1 MATYV
6 IEGSQGMHGED
17 IPGPEFGEFENYNEA
32 FSLAQTLN
40 TIAGADGT
48 LYFATKVQPIVA
60 EVTVHKTESPS
71 HWGYT
76 YTSSWTYV
84 NTPSGFNYT
93 IAT

>member
-1 MATYV
+1 
-6 IEGSQGMHGED
+6 MHGED
-17 IPGPEFGEFENYNEA
+17 IPCPEFGEFENYNEA

-48 LYFATKVQPIVA
+48 LYFATLKPEAKTHPHAA

-71 HWGYT
+71 QWGYT

-84 NTPSGFNYT
+84 NTPSGYNFT